1 MESLLNLLQR
11 EQDIANHYNEN
22 QRKINLL
29 KGDISK
35 LKIKC
40 DAIPSEELNHELT
53 QKSQEASNL
62 HFINCNLIK
71 ENEEVRKKMALYIS
85 GMKDWLLD

>member
-29 KGDISK
+29 KEDIGK
-35 LKIKC
+35 LKIKY

-53 QKSQEASNL
+53 QKFQEASNL
-62 HFINCNLIK
+62 HSINCNLIK
-71 ENEEVRKKMALYIS
+71 ENEEVHKKMALYIS